1 MGIISS
7 LEWASA
13 KIMDAH
19 LFFLSSN
26 EPQLFN
32 QPWAFTPFIDHEK
45 DIADIYAD
53 ATLQIRFK
61 SDITTHRLPVTVESK
76 SDQTG
81 VFIEYRATGITTSDI
96 IVREEAQLQ
105 FPFFIRIRSEITA
118 TNQIQYLRLYPEL
131 IARRVLFL

>member
-13 KIMDAH
+13 EITDAH

-26 EPQLFN
+26 QFQLLN
-32 QPWAFTPFIDHEK
+32 QPRAFTPFIDHEK

-61 SDITTHRLPVTVESK
+61 SDITTHRLPVTVECQS
-76 SDQTG
+76 QQRP
-81 VFIEYRATGITTSDI
+81 FGILKKI
-96 IVREEAQLQ
+96 KVKLMMMNILME
-105 FPFFIRIRSEITA
+105 FMKEI
-118 TNQIQYLRLYPEL
+118 YG
-131 IARRVLFL
+131 

>member
-13 KIMDAH
+13 EITDAH

-26 EPQLFN
+26 QLQLLN
-32 QPWAFTPFIDHEK
+32 QPRALTPFIDHEK
-45 DIADIYAD
+45 DIANIYAD
-53 ATLQIRFK
+53 TTLQIRLK
-61 SDITTHRLPVTVESK
+61 GDIATHRFPVSIESE

-81 VFIEYRATGITTSDI
+81 VLIEYRAPGITTSDI
-96 IVREEAQLQ
+96 IVREESQLQ
-105 FPFFIRIRSEITA
+105 FPFFIRVRSEITA

>member
-13 KIMDAH
+13 EITDAH

-26 EPQLFN
+26 QLQLLN
-32 QPWAFTPFIDHEK
+32 QPRAFTPFIDHEK

-81 VFIEYRATGITTSDI
+81 VFIEYRATGITTRD
-96 IVREEAQLQ
+96 RGKL
-105 FPFFIRIRSEITA
+105 FPISIRKIGLLS
-118 TNQIQYLRLYPEL
+118 LPEML
-131 IARRVLFL
+131 SPL